1 MAEVQTVKK
10 YYIDGII
17 NVVNTKATYKSIRNY
32 FFPKTKGQ
40 WALGT
45 MMFNIESSY
54 THFESV

>member
-40 WALGT
+40 WAP
-45 MMFNIESSY
+45 
-54 THFESV
+54 